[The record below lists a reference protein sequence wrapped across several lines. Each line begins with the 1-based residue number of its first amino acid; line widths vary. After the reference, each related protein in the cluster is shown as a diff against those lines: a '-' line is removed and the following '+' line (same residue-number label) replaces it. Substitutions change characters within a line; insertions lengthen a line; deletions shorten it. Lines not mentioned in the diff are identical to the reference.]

1 MADETVVL
9 QRKKVKKSGSG
20 QKKKGPKKG
29 PKKKKRIKR
38 PGFLAHLIVLAF
50 LIITIYMLTRVYR
63 FDVLPLRYFAAL
75 TAVVLLVWLLIDW
88 FWMKKSKRPITRTLC
103 ALLCIAISA
112 GYFVGMHYID
122 LADEML
128 DSVTNI
134 ASVSTSTVTA
144 VVKSE
149 SSIESISDL
158 EGKTIALMS
167 ESDPEGMARFQ
178 NDLAGQVNVNYVEY
192 NTLFESAEAFWN
204 DKVDAIALPE
214 MYRQTLHETG
224 DYYTFQFV
232 TKDVYKVKTQIE
244 NTSAQQNIADAVS
257 DITTEPFTVLISGND
272 SYGELNDVARSD
284 VNMLVTINPTTGTIL
299 MTSIPRDSY
308 VDVTCKKDETA
319 CVAGGVDK
327 LTHSGIY
334 GTAVTESTIEDMLDI
349 EINYIVRVNFSSL
362 TNLVDALG
370 GIDVY
375 VEDGLAVEQF
385 WTNPTLGVDEGW
397 NHLDGEG
404 ALAFSRER
412 YSYVDGDLQRIRNQQ
427 IVLKA
432 ILSKVLS
439 VDMIWTYPDFMEAL
453 MVAFDTNVTSD
464 EIRSLI
470 KMQLIEGVEWEMES
484 YALRGYVTD
493 AWCTALQST
502 ASVTIPY
509 EETITAAKEKIE
521 AVLNGESSTT
531 IADPLEEEESDTS
544 SNSYSYDTSD
554 SYDESGALWGDIYY
568 NSYGQDDDE

>member
-1 MADETVVL
+1 
-9 QRKKVKKSGSG
+9 
-20 QKKKGPKKG
+20 
-29 PKKKKRIKR
+29 
-38 PGFLAHLIVLAF
+38 
-50 LIITIYMLTRVYR
+50 
-63 FDVLPLRYFAAL
+63 
-75 TAVVLLVWLLIDW
+75 
-88 FWMKKSKRPITRTLC
+88 
-103 ALLCIAISA
+103 
-112 GYFVGMHYID
+112 
-122 LADEML
+122 
-128 DSVTNI
+128 
-134 ASVSTSTVTA
+134 
-144 VVKSE
+144 
-149 SSIESISDL
+149 
-158 EGKTIALMS
+158 
-167 ESDPEGMARFQ
+167 
-178 NDLAGQVNVNYVEY
+178 
-192 NTLFESAEAFWN
+192 
-204 DKVDAIALPE
+204 
-214 MYRQTLHETG
+214 
-224 DYYTFQFV
+224 
-232 TKDVYKVKTQIE
+232 
-244 NTSAQQNIADAVS
+244 
-257 DITTEPFTVLISGND
+257 
-272 SYGELNDVARSD
+272 
-284 VNMLVTINPTTGTIL
+284 
-299 MTSIPRDSY
+299 
-308 VDVTCKKDETA
+308 
-319 CVAGGVDK
+319 
-327 LTHSGIY
+327 
-334 GTAVTESTIEDMLDI
+334 MLDI

-432 ILSKVLS
+432 ILNKVLS